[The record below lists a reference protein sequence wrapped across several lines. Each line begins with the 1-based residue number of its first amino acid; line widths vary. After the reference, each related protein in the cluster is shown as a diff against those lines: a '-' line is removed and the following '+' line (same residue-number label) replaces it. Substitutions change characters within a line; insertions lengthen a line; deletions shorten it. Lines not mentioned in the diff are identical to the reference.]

1 MAILDD
7 VIGVF
12 SPGWKA
18 ARLRSRAVIQ
28 AYEAVKTTRTHKARR
43 ENRTADQLSQ
53 YGAVSLREQA
63 RYLDNNHDLVI
74 GVFDKLE
81 ERVVGKNGIIVE
93 PHPVLRNGAIARDL
107 AAEIRT
113 RWSEWSVS
121 PEVTGQFTRP
131 MLERLMLR
139 TWLRD
144 GEVFA
149 QMVSGRINSLT
160 PSAGVHFWLEALEP
174 DFIPMTSDESNRLNQ
189 GVFVDDWG
197 RPEKYLVYKSRPV
210 SGRQMETKEVDAER
224 MLHLKFVRRLHQMR
238 GTSLLSGVLIR
249 LSALKDYEDY
259 ELTAARIAAALGM
272 YIRKGDGQS
281 YEPDGN
287 GSKDKERELTIQPGI
302 IYDDLKPGEEIGMV
316 KSDRPNPNLET
327 FRNGQLRAVAAGSRL
342 SFSSTARNYNGTY
355 SAQRQELVESTDGY
369 LILQDWFIGAVTRP
383 MYHAWLKQAVA
394 SGVIRLPRDLDRS
407 SLYTAVYSGPVM
419 PWIDPV
425 KEAEAWKIQIRGG
438 AATESDW
445 VNGINDL
452 FAMFGGRYQTLQAQ
466 CLADPECSLEQAREK
481 LLNEMGRESTP
492 SNKNTPAHIYAGN
505 GNFVGDGIRQALMAR
520 AGFEKTERDNVY
532 NGMTLREYARM
543 SLTERGIGVSGY
555 NPMQMVGAA
564 FTHSTSDF
572 GNILLDVANKA
583 ILQGWEDAPE
593 TYEQWT
599 RKGQLSDFKIAH
611 RVGMGGFSALRQV
624 REGAEYKYV
633 TTGDKQATIALATYG
648 ELFSITRQAIINDDL
663 NMLTDVP
670 MKLGRAAK
678 STIADLVY
686 AILTSN
692 PKISTDNVSLFD
704 KAKHANVLESAAM
717 DVASLDKARQ
727 LMRVQKE
734 GERHL
739 NIRPAFVLVPTAME
753 SVANQVIRSS
763 SVKGADINAGIIN
776 PVKDFATVIAEPR
789 LDDNSQTTFYLAASK
804 GSDTI
809 EVAYLNGVD
818 TPYIDQMEGFSVD
831 GVTTKVR
838 IDAGVAPVDH
848 RGLVKCTA

>member
-1 MAILDD
+1 ACIQSKRTEEFKKMPESIRNMITPPRNSATREPENKNTASQTQEQTTAQVATTATTTNAPSADESSI
-7 VIGVF
+7 
-12 SPGWKA
+12 
-18 ARLRSRAVIQ
+18 RAQVLAEQ
-28 AYEAVKTTRTHKARR
+28 KAR
-43 ENRTADQLSQ
+43 
-53 YGAVSLREQA
+53 
-63 RYLDNNHDLVI
+63 
-74 GVFDKLE
+74 
-81 ERVVGKNGIIVE
+81 
-93 PHPVLRNGAIARDL
+93 
-107 AAEIRT
+107 
-113 RWSEWSVS
+113 
-121 PEVTGQFTRP
+121 
-131 MLERLMLR
+131 
-139 TWLRD
+139 
-144 GEVFA
+144 
-149 QMVSGRINSLT
+149 VSGIN
-160 PSAGVHFWLEALEP
+160 
-174 DFIPMTSDESNRLNQ
+174 
-189 GVFVDDWG
+189 
-197 RPEKYLVYKSRPV
+197 
-210 SGRQMETKEVDAER
+210 
-224 MLHLKFVRRLHQMR
+224 
-238 GTSLLSGVLIR
+238 
-249 LSALKDYEDY
+249 
-259 ELTAARIAAALGM
+259 ELFG
-272 YIRKGDGQS
+272 
-281 YEPDGN
+281 
-287 GSKDKERELTIQPGI
+287 
-302 IYDDLKPGEEIGMV
+302 
-316 KSDRPNPNLET
+316 
-327 FRNGQLRAVAAGSRL
+327 
-342 SFSSTARNYNGTY
+342 
-355 SAQRQELVESTDGY
+355 
-369 LILQDWFIGAVTRP
+369 
-383 MYHAWLKQAVA
+383 
-394 SGVIRLPRDLDRS
+394 
-407 SLYTAVYSGPVM
+407 
-419 PWIDPV
+419 
-425 KEAEAWKIQIRGG
+425 
-438 AATESDW
+438 
-445 VNGINDL
+445 
-452 FAMFGGRYQTLQAQ
+452 MFGGRYQTLQAS
-466 CLADPECSLEQAREK
+466 CLSDPECSLEQAREK
-481 LLNEMGRESTP
+481 LLNEMGKEFSP

>member
-249 LSALKDYEDY
+249 LSALKEYEDS

-281 YEPDGN
+281 YEADGN

-383 MYHAWLKQAVA
+383 MYRAWLKQAVA
-394 SGVIRLPRDLDRS
+394 SGVIRLPRDLDLS

-445 VNGINDL
+445 VWL
-452 FAMFGGRYQTLQAQ
+452 TAVCR
-466 CLADPECSLEQAREK
+466 
-481 LLNEMGRESTP
+481 P
-492 SNKNTPAHIYAGN
+492 SP
-505 GNFVGDGIRQALMAR
+505 
-520 AGFEKTERDNVY
+520 
-532 NGMTLREYARM
+532 
-543 SLTERGIGVSGY
+543 
-555 NPMQMVGAA
+555 
-564 FTHSTSDF
+564 
-572 GNILLDVANKA
+572 
-583 ILQGWEDAPE
+583 
-593 TYEQWT
+593 
-599 RKGQLSDFKIAH
+599 
-611 RVGMGGFSALRQV
+611 
-624 REGAEYKYV
+624 
-633 TTGDKQATIALATYG
+633 
-648 ELFSITRQAIINDDL
+648 
-663 NMLTDVP
+663 
-670 MKLGRAAK
+670 
-678 STIADLVY
+678 
-686 AILTSN
+686 
-692 PKISTDNVSLFD
+692 
-704 KAKHANVLESAAM
+704 
-717 DVASLDKARQ
+717 
-727 LMRVQKE
+727 
-734 GERHL
+734 
-739 NIRPAFVLVPTAME
+739 
-753 SVANQVIRSS
+753 
-763 SVKGADINAGIIN
+763 GIIS
-776 PVKDFATVIAEPR
+776 A
-789 LDDNSQTTFYLAASK
+789 
-804 GSDTI
+804 
-809 EVAYLNGVD
+809 
-818 TPYIDQMEGFSVD
+818 
-831 GVTTKVR
+831 
-838 IDAGVAPVDH
+838 
-848 RGLVKCTA
+848 

>member
-1 MAILDD
+1 MPQRNDRSRSTPTASPKINSWFRMQAGHQSDAD
-7 VIGVF
+7 IYIYDEIGFWGVTAKQF
-12 SPGWKA
+12 ISDLNALGDITHINLHINSPGGDVFEGIAIFNALKTHGASITVYVDGVA
-18 ARLRSRAVIQ
+18 ASMASVI
-28 AYEAVKTTRTHKARR
+28 AMVGTPVIMPENTFMMIHKPFGFTGGDAEDMRTYADLLDKVEAVLLPAYAQKTGKTTDEVAAMLADETWMSGAECLAHGFADQVTPAVKAMACIQSKRTEEFKKMPESIRNMITPPRNSATREPENKNTASQTQEQTTAQVATTVTTTNAPSADESSIRAQVLAEQKAR
-43 ENRTADQLSQ
+43 
-53 YGAVSLREQA
+53 
-63 RYLDNNHDLVI
+63 
-74 GVFDKLE
+74 
-81 ERVVGKNGIIVE
+81 
-93 PHPVLRNGAIARDL
+93 
-107 AAEIRT
+107 
-113 RWSEWSVS
+113 
-121 PEVTGQFTRP
+121 
-131 MLERLMLR
+131 
-139 TWLRD
+139 
-144 GEVFA
+144 
-149 QMVSGRINSLT
+149 VSGIN
-160 PSAGVHFWLEALEP
+160 
-174 DFIPMTSDESNRLNQ
+174 
-189 GVFVDDWG
+189 
-197 RPEKYLVYKSRPV
+197 
-210 SGRQMETKEVDAER
+210 
-224 MLHLKFVRRLHQMR
+224 
-238 GTSLLSGVLIR
+238 
-249 LSALKDYEDY
+249 
-259 ELTAARIAAALGM
+259 ELFG
-272 YIRKGDGQS
+272 
-281 YEPDGN
+281 
-287 GSKDKERELTIQPGI
+287 
-302 IYDDLKPGEEIGMV
+302 
-316 KSDRPNPNLET
+316 
-327 FRNGQLRAVAAGSRL
+327 
-342 SFSSTARNYNGTY
+342 
-355 SAQRQELVESTDGY
+355 
-369 LILQDWFIGAVTRP
+369 
-383 MYHAWLKQAVA
+383 
-394 SGVIRLPRDLDRS
+394 
-407 SLYTAVYSGPVM
+407 
-419 PWIDPV
+419 
-425 KEAEAWKIQIRGG
+425 
-438 AATESDW
+438 
-445 VNGINDL
+445 
-452 FAMFGGRYQTLQAQ
+452 MFGGRYQTLQAS
-466 CLADPECSLEQAREK
+466 CLSEPECSLEQAREK
-481 LLNEMGRESTP
+481 LLNEMGKEFSP

>member
-1 MAILDD
+1 MSQRNDRSRSTPTASPKNNSWFRMQAGHQSDADIYIYDE
-7 VIGVF
+7 IGFWGVTAKQF
-12 SPGWKA
+12 ISDLNALGDITHINLHINSPGGDVFEGIAIFNALKTHGASITVYVDGVA
-18 ARLRSRAVIQ
+18 ASMASVI
-28 AYEAVKTTRTHKARR
+28 AMVGNPVIMPENTFMMIHKPFGFTGGDAEDMRTYADLLDKVEAVLLPAYAQKTGKTTDEVAAMLADETWMSGAECLAHGFADQVTPAVKAMACIQSKRTEEFKKMPESIRNMITPPRNSATREPENKNTASQTQEQTTAQVATTVTTTNAPSADESSIRAQVLAEQKAR
-43 ENRTADQLSQ
+43 
-53 YGAVSLREQA
+53 
-63 RYLDNNHDLVI
+63 
-74 GVFDKLE
+74 
-81 ERVVGKNGIIVE
+81 
-93 PHPVLRNGAIARDL
+93 
-107 AAEIRT
+107 
-113 RWSEWSVS
+113 
-121 PEVTGQFTRP
+121 
-131 MLERLMLR
+131 
-139 TWLRD
+139 
-144 GEVFA
+144 
-149 QMVSGRINSLT
+149 VSGIN
-160 PSAGVHFWLEALEP
+160 
-174 DFIPMTSDESNRLNQ
+174 
-189 GVFVDDWG
+189 
-197 RPEKYLVYKSRPV
+197 
-210 SGRQMETKEVDAER
+210 
-224 MLHLKFVRRLHQMR
+224 
-238 GTSLLSGVLIR
+238 
-249 LSALKDYEDY
+249 
-259 ELTAARIAAALGM
+259 ELFG
-272 YIRKGDGQS
+272 
-281 YEPDGN
+281 
-287 GSKDKERELTIQPGI
+287 
-302 IYDDLKPGEEIGMV
+302 
-316 KSDRPNPNLET
+316 
-327 FRNGQLRAVAAGSRL
+327 
-342 SFSSTARNYNGTY
+342 
-355 SAQRQELVESTDGY
+355 
-369 LILQDWFIGAVTRP
+369 
-383 MYHAWLKQAVA
+383 
-394 SGVIRLPRDLDRS
+394 
-407 SLYTAVYSGPVM
+407 
-419 PWIDPV
+419 
-425 KEAEAWKIQIRGG
+425 
-438 AATESDW
+438 
-445 VNGINDL
+445 
-452 FAMFGGRYQTLQAQ
+452 MFGGRYQTLQAS
-466 CLADPECSLEQAREK
+466 CLSEPECSLEQAREK
-481 LLNEMGRESTP
+481 LLNEMGKEFSP